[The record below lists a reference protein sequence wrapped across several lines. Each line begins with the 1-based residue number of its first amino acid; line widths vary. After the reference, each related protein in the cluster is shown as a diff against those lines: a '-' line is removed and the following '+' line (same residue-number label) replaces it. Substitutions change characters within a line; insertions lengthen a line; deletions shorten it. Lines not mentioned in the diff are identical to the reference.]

1 MFQVLGLWVGGLYM
15 DEPIRMTIRIEDT
28 RLYLKAES
36 TKKKQANEDFD
47 SLITKIEETFL
58 ENTFSG

>member
-1 MFQVLGLWVGGLYM
+1 M
-15 DEPIRMTIRIEDT
+15 DERIRMTIRIEDT